1 MSHTRQNLSANFEKK
16 NEERQ
21 TRWFATW
28 FWSILN
34 VHINVHVLPTTQL
47 DIVSVLEQPLYDGAV
62 CHAYYESTTSQSQL
76 SNQIMVNEVKLYIE
90 SFMSEM
96 TKWD

>member
-1 MSHTRQNLSANFEKK
+1 MLKLQLPKDIGLLEFKEFHSWHTNLF
-16 NEERQ
+16 
-21 TRWFATW
+21 
-28 FWSILN
+28 
-34 VHINVHVLPTTQL
+34 VHINVHVLPNTQL
-47 DIVSVLEQPLYDGAV
+47 EIVSVPEKPLYDGAV